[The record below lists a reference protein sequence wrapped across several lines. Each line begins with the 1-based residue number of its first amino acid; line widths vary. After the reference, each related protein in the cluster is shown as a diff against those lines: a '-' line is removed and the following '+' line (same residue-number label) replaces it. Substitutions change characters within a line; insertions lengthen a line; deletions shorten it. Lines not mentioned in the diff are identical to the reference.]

1 MFVILGYL
9 ITFGC
14 IFGVFIAHGGNIK
27 VVLEAL
33 PFEMITIGG
42 AAAGAFCG
50 SRSADMARAP
60 GLGGGVVQ
68 AAPIER
74 SARLQM
80 RAVAGTGLWSVH
92 SRQSERTQS
101 GRVLAASFSQLP
113 TESCT

>member
-42 AAAGAFCG
+42 AAAGAFIINNQPKVLKATMG
-50 SRSADMARAP
+50 ALPQLFKGGKYTKARYMELMAM
-60 GLGGGVVQ
+60 LYE
-68 AAPIER
+68 I
-74 SARLQM
+74 L
-80 RAVAGTGLWSVH
+80 
-92 SRQSERTQS
+92 
-101 GRVLAASFSQLP
+101 
-113 TESCT
+113 

>member
-42 AAAGAFCG
+42 AAAG
-50 SRSADMARAP
+50 RSSSTTSPGAQGHHGRACQ
-60 GLGGGVVQ
+60 LFKGGKVHQGALHG
-68 AAPIER
+68 AAGH
-74 SARLQM
+74 AL
-80 RAVAGTGLWSVH
+80 
-92 SRQSERTQS
+92 
-101 GRVLAASFSQLP
+101 
-113 TESCT
+113 